1 MNKIKFWLIAY
12 LIKSISV
19 KQANTLAQWDDFQE
33 YAEKWQRG
41 ICFPLAIVVW
51 FFLIFSKGLRKEW
64 KILSPKCPDNQ

>member
-33 YAEKWQRG
+33 YAEKMAKGNMFSLGYSRLVLFNLLQRVEERMED
-41 ICFPLAIVVW
+41 IKSEMP
-51 FFLIFSKGLRKEW
+51 R
-64 KILSPKCPDNQ
+64 